1 MLKLKQILSQ
11 ALEQTAPLWS
21 PIIIASAWLHKVAQ
35 ILNNEAQL
43 TAAQVR
49 NQFRALL
56 GAMARWQSLVST
68 LEPSIIHFLKV
79 TRSYWS
85 GLFYCY
91 EIDGLPRTNNDLE
104 HLFGKW
110 RHHQRRCTGRKV
122 APQSFV
128 LRGSVQLVAAVA
140 TQLKTFGAEHLATV
154 SIETWQQVRVQLETY
169 QHKRVEQRRFRR
181 SPAAYLAHLETQLFQ
196 LILPL

>member
-1 MLKLKQILSQ
+1 M
-11 ALEQTAPLWS
+11 
-21 PIIIASAWLHKVAQ
+21 IASNWLHKAAQ
-35 ILNNEAQL
+35 ILDNSAQL
-43 TAAQVR
+43 TAEQVR
-49 NQFRALL
+49 AQFRSLL
-56 GAMARWQSLVST
+56 GAMTRWQSKVGILQS
-68 LEPSIIHFLKV
+68 SIVHLLKV

-85 GLFYCY
+85 GLFHCY
-91 EIDGLPRTNNDLE
+91 GIEDLPRTNNDLE

-140 TQLKTFGAEHLATV
+140 TQLKTFSAEALATV
-154 SIETWQQVRVQLETY
+154 SVQAWQQVRSQLKLH
-169 QHKRVEQRRFRR
+169 QRKRVEQRRFRR

-196 LILPL
+196 LTLPR

>member
-11 ALEQTAPLWS
+11 ALEQTASLWS
-21 PIIIASAWLHKVAQ
+21 PIIITSAWLHKVAQ

-43 TAAQVR
+43 TTTQVR

-56 GAMARWQSLVST
+56 GAMARWQSLAST
-68 LEPSIIHFLKV
+68 LEASIIHFLKV

-104 HLFGKW
+104 QLFGKW

-122 APQSFV
+122 VPQSFV

-140 TQLKTFGAEHLATV
+140 TQLKTFSAGYLATV
-154 SIETWQQVRVQLETY
+154 SIEAWQQVRLQLENY
-169 QHKRVEQRRFRR
+169 RHKRVEQRRFRR
-181 SPAAYLAHLETQLFQ
+181 SPAAYLAYLEAQLFQ
-196 LILPL
+196 LTLPL